1 MAGSEGLACTEYLD
15 DDTVMVKELLIPRP
29 GMAGAAALI
38 GAEMPAVRY
47 HLRTPPFWDGVSG
60 SYLQAFA
67 MVKWYDAALEREW
80 REYRRGY
87 MGLGFD

>member
-1 MAGSEGLACTEYLD
+1 MMTS
-15 DDTVMVKELLIPRP
+15 
-29 GMAGAAALI
+29 
-38 GAEMPAVRY
+38 AEMPAVRY